1 MKLDSTKII
10 PPIWTLA
17 VLLYLLRTIAD
28 PLKYLF
34 IASFVVLLIFYSYFI
49 ITDNKKPKIKRFL
62 SVTKEYHLLGLFL
75 ASGILLS
82 TQIEVLS
89 IKSIINFLGITIF
102 YLIFF
107 EYKNQIQ
114 LLNLLK
120 GWLILTLV
128 IGVLGLLKWLN
139 FLFDINFSL
148 FSIFYSPGS
157 SLVSEYNFYACYYII
172 SAIIYFYSLHK
183 KLVHNNLFVNLP
195 IIILFLWNIA
205 LSGSRRGLIL
215 LAICI
220 IAAIIY
226 LITKRKHKHRIL
238 YKNLFYL
245 NAIFCSIL
253 IIFLILIPFRSK
265 IVTEKDSQSKIAA
278 TLFRYSKIFSPGIT
292 YSRHYDMLWPKTF
305 EYKNDRTNW
314 KKYTTY
320 NNFVEDKEMARYQ
333 NMKNEFW
340 HKFDKKAH
348 SENLLYNGDFK
359 YGNRFWG
366 INAPDSIKHEII
378 NTKFGNALRV
388 SRHEGNG
395 YWPLKYIG
403 REIIYYKGV
412 SYTYRFKY
420 RVIKGRGV
428 PFKIGWWINEGDGY
442 KNDLT
447 GNIKKLDQEWFE
459 FSASYKFKGDH
470 RNLQTFMNSQQANSV
485 VDFADI
491 ELSCDDTL
499 NKPKYLDQLLQ
510 LEGYNLFYNS
520 NFEHGTKF
528 WGSDTPDTIKH
539 ELIGSEFGKT
549 LRVTRKNG
557 KGFWPLAYQGRNI
570 YYYKDLTYY
579 FRFKYRVIQGSE
591 TPFNIGWWV
600 QDTEQKQHNLRKN
613 VFPLNDDWFEC
624 IASYKFEKDYYGRTK
639 IFMNSQEANTIIDF
653 TDIELI
659 CDDTLN
665 RPMYADEKIEEI
677 KMLEES
683 KKGQHYGYEK
693 KKLLSERTV
702 RWIYAFELWTSEYSW
717 INKLFGKG
725 FDYLDIFGQKFYP
738 DEDRID
744 YPHNP
749 ILSAFLYSGLLGGF
763 FYIYFLVLSFYYYWK
778 YRKNHMLFFILFLVT
793 FVFVFISSNSHFNVP
808 IFAMLSLVPFIT
820 RSIAIEK
827 AKGRS

>member
-1 MKLDSTKII
+1 MKIDSSKII
-10 PPIWTLA
+10 PPIWALA
-17 VLLYLLRTIAD
+17 VLFYLLRTIAE
-28 PLKYLF
+28 PLKYPF
-34 IASFVVLLIFYSYFI
+34 IVSFGILLIFYLYFI
-49 ITDNKKPKIKRFL
+49 LKDSKKLQIKKYL
-62 SVTKEYHLLGLFL
+62 SVTKEFQILGLFL

-82 TQIEVLS
+82 TQFEILS
-89 IKSIINFLGITIF
+89 IKSFINFLGISIF

-107 EYKNQIQ
+107 EYKDQIQ
-114 LLNLLK
+114 LQKLFR
-120 GWLILTLV
+120 GWLIFTLA

-139 FLFDINFSL
+139 FLLEFNIGI
-148 FSIFYSPGS
+148 FSIFFESGS
-157 SLVSEYNFYACYYII
+157 SLVSEYNFYACYFII
-172 SAIIYFYSLHK
+172 TTISYFYALHK
-183 KLVHNNLFVNLP
+183 KYLIGKLVANLSIVV
-195 IIILFLWNIA
+195 LFLLNIA

-215 LAICI
+215 LAVSFIAVI
-220 IAAIIY
+220 IF
-226 LITKRKHKHRIL
+226 LVVKRDNKHLIL

-245 NAIFCSIL
+245 NAFLCSL
-253 IIFLILIPFRSK
+253 LLVFVILIPFRSK
-265 IVTEKDSQSKIAA
+265 IVTERDSQSKIAA

-292 YSRHYDMLWPKTF
+292 YSMHYDMLWPKTF
-305 EYKNDRTNW
+305 EYENDRTNW

-320 NNFVEDKEMARYQ
+320 NNFAENTKMARYQ
-333 NMKNEFW
+333 NLKNDFW
-340 HKFDKKAH
+340 HKFDKTAH

-366 INAPDSIKHEII
+366 INAPDSIEHEII

-388 SRHEGNG
+388 SRREGNG
-395 YWPLKYIG
+395 YWPLKYSG
-403 REIIYYKGV
+403 REIIYSKGV
-412 SYTYRFKY
+412 SYTFRFKY
-420 RVIKGRGV
+420 RVIKGSEV

-447 GNIKKLDQEWFE
+447 GNIRKLDQEWLE
-459 FSASYKFKGDH
+459 FTASYKFKGDH
-470 RNLQTFMNSQQANSV
+470 RNLQTFMNSQEANSV

-491 ELSCDDTL
+491 KLSCDDTL

-510 LEGYNLFYNS
+510 LEGYNLLYNS

-528 WGSDTPDTIKH
+528 WGSDTPDTIEH
-539 ELIGSEFGKT
+539 ELIESEFGKT
-549 LRVTRKNG
+549 LRVSRKDG

-579 FRFKYRVIQGSE
+579 FRFKYRVIQGSG

-613 VFPLNDDWFEC
+613 VFPLNDDWLEC

-677 KMLEES
+677 KMLEELH
-683 KKGQHYGYEK
+683 KEQHYGYEK
-693 KKLLSERTV
+693 EKLLSERTV
-702 RWIYAFELWTSEYSW
+702 RWKYAFEIWTSEYSW
-717 INKLFGKG
+717 FNKFFGKG
-725 FDYLDIFGQKFYP
+725 FDYLELFGHKFYP
-738 DEDRID
+738 DEDRVD

-749 ILSAFLYSGLLGGF
+749 IISAFLYSGLIGGF
-763 FYIYFLVLSFYYYWK
+763 FYIYFLALSFWYYWK
-778 YRKNHMLFFILFLVT
+778 YRKHHMLFFILFLVT
-793 FVFVFISSNSHFNVP
+793 FVFVSISSNSHFNVP

-827 AKGRS
+827 VKGRS